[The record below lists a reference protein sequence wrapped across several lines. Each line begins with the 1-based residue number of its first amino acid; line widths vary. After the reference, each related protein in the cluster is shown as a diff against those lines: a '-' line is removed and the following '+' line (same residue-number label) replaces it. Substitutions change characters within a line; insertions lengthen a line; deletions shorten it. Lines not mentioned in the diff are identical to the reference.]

1 MVVAVQVGYVFE
13 AELEVCWEHAFEIKI
28 TTVLTTISLRFEEI
42 FYLLWQTT
50 NAMEKKTVKD
60 HLDNLKSAVE
70 GLNVQLHLGKAEA
83 EKAFEE
89 QKANL
94 RDWSVKMKSRIDEA
108 EDLSEAQATKLKAAL
123 EDLRVQAAL
132 GKATTKDM
140 LKEQQQEL
148 KSRMEQLRSDIDIV
162 FGTTKAQSDEFLED
176 LSLKLHDYQVKF
188 DIFKLQLQLAKMEGE
203 QEWEKRRKE
212 AEVKLQEFQ
221 KDLEKRAEEASGKLE
236 NFSKEMSQAWRHV
249 RKAFD

>member
-1 MVVAVQVGYVFE
+1 
-13 AELEVCWEHAFEIKI
+13 
-28 TTVLTTISLRFEEI
+28 
-42 FYLLWQTT
+42 
-50 NAMEKKTVKD
+50 MEKKTIKD
-60 HLDNLKSAVE
+60 HLDTLKTTVE
-70 GLNVQLHLGKAEA
+70 GLNVQLHLGKADA

-94 RDWSVKMKSRIDEA
+94 RDWAVKMSSRIDEA
-108 EDLSEAQATKLKAAL
+108 KELNKDQAAQIKSTL

-132 GKATTKDM
+132 GKATSED
-140 LKEQQQEL
+140 LLREQQKEL
-148 KSRMEQLRSDIDIV
+148 KMRLEQLRSDSDLV
-162 FGTTKAQSDEFLED
+162 FGTTKEHSDAFLED
-176 LSLKLHDYQVKF
+176 LSLKLHDYQIKF

-221 KDLEKRAEEASGKLE
+221 KDLETRAEEASGKLE
-236 NFSKEMSQAWRHV
+236 NFSNEMSQAWKHV